1 MATTVEGLKQWAQD
15 HLSWFGQS
23 AFRITA
29 AGQRIFIDPYR
40 VRSSAGPAS
49 LILVTHPHQ
58 DHFDKAAIEGLRGQ
72 DTVVVL
78 PMSCA
83 GPGQRGIAPGQ
94 TETIGG
100 VKVTGIPSYNV
111 TKRFHPKSGSWLGYV
126 VEVGGIRVYHAGDT
140 DPLPEMAGLRPD
152 IALLPVG
159 GMFTM
164 NWRVATELS
173 RTLGATLSIPMHFN
187 MIIGGR
193 KAGERFAAAVG
204 TGGLTLLR
212 TQQR

>member
-1 MATTVEGLKQWAQD
+1 MVGRTVEALRLWAQE

-23 AFRITA
+23 AFRITT
-29 AGQRIFIDPYR
+29 AGSRIFIDPFR
-40 VRSSAGPAS
+40 VPSSAGPAS

-58 DHFDKAAIEGLRGQ
+58 DHYDKAAISGLRGR

-94 TETIGG
+94 TETISG
-100 VKVTGIPSYNV
+100 VKITGVPAYNV
-111 TKRFHPKSGSWLGYV
+111 ARRFHPKSGSWLGYV
-126 VEVGGIRVYHAGDT
+126 VEVDGVRIYHAGDT
-140 DPLPEMAGLRPD
+140 DPLPEMNGLRPD

-164 NWRVATELS
+164 NWKAAAELQ
-173 RTLGATLSIPMHFN
+173 RTLGAALAIPMHFN
-187 MIIGGR
+187 MLIGGR
-193 KAGERFAAAVG
+193 RAGKRFAAAVG
-204 TGGLTLLR
+204 PGGLVLGR
-212 TQQR
+212 EAR

>member
-1 MATTVEGLKQWAQD
+1 MGKTADALRLWAQE

-23 AFRITA
+23 AFRITT
-29 AGQRIFIDPYR
+29 AGSRIFIDPFR
-40 VRSSAGPAS
+40 VPSSAGPAS

-58 DHFDKAAIEGLRGQ
+58 DHYDKAAISGLRGR

-83 GPGQRGIAPGQ
+83 EPGQRGIAPGQ
-94 TETIGG
+94 IETING
-100 VKVTGIPSYNV
+100 VKITGVPSYNV
-111 TKRFHPKSGSWLGYV
+111 AKRFHPKAGSWLGYV
-126 VEVGGIRVYHAGDT
+126 VEVDGVRIYHAGDT
-140 DPLPEMAGLRPD
+140 DALPELAGLRPD

-164 NWRVATELS
+164 NWKAAAELNKV
-173 RTLGATLSIPMHFN
+173 LGAPLAIPMHFN
-187 MIIGGR
+187 MLIGGR

-204 TGGLTLLR
+204 TGGLVLGR
-212 TQQR
+212 EKR